1 MYCFFCHERER
12 ENGSMLKIDHLTITT
27 HKGRVLLKDFSYVL
41 RDGVKAALIGEEG
54 NGKSTLLKVI
64 AGEDVS
70 EYVTVEGQVYSDRL
84 AAYFP
89 QKVEEKYLGEDVFS
103 YVSHHEYDYDK
114 AYRIFLRIGAD
125 TGLLEERTI
134 GNLSGGERV
143 KVGLARVLYDDPDL
157 LLLDEPTNDL
167 DLKTLIW
174 LEEFL
179 KNCSLTV
186 LFISH
191 DETLLQNCAEEI
203 IHLEQL
209 KRKEESHVSRSGES
223 YEEYMKRRA
232 FNISRNNQI
241 AAEEKRALK
250 KQLERYRQI
259 YQKVEY
265 RQSTIT
271 RQDPH
276 GGQLLKKKMK
286 SLKAQGRNLEEKE
299 KQLTRKY
306 EPEEAIDIRF
316 EDVRINPNKVI
327 LDVKIQELYNGGRVL
342 AENIELYAEAK
353 DKICIIGENGCGK
366 TTLLKRLLE
375 ELRSRDDITLGY
387 MPQDYREV
395 LDHEITPS
403 EYLYRICEDKTAS
416 RTLLG
421 SLHFTTEEMEHR
433 ISDLSEGQ
441 KCKVLLGGLILKRC
455 DVLVLDEPTRNLSP
469 LSGPELRKILREY
482 RGFILSVSH
491 DRNYIDEVA
500 DTVYELSGEGLR
512 KIV

>member
-1 MYCFFCHERER
+1 
-12 ENGSMLKIDHLTITT
+12 MLKIDHLTIIT

-41 RDGVKAALIGEEG
+41 KDGVKAALIGEEG
-54 NGKSTLLKVI
+54 NGKSTLLKVL

-70 EYVTVEGQVYSDRL
+70 DYVTVSGQVYSDGL

-89 QKVEEKYLGEDVFS
+89 QRIEERYLEDDVFS

-114 AYRIFLRIGAD
+114 VYRLFLRIGIR
-125 TGLLEERTI
+125 TELLEERKVRS
-134 GNLSGGERV
+134 LSGGEKV
-143 KVGLARVLYDDPDL
+143 KVCLARVLYRDPDL

-179 KNCSLTV
+179 KNCGRTI

-191 DETLLQNCAEEI
+191 DETLLQNCADEI

-209 KRKEESHVSRSGES
+209 KRKEESHVSKSGES
-223 YEEYMKRRA
+223 YEDYMKSRA
-232 FNISRNNQI
+232 SAISRNNQI

-250 KQLERYRQI
+250 KQLDRYRQI

-299 KQLTRKY
+299 RQMTKKY
-306 EPEEAIDIRF
+306 EPEEAIGIRF
-316 EDVRINPNKVI
+316 EEVHINPNKVI
-327 LDVKIQELYNGGRVL
+327 LDTGIDELRNGEKLL
-342 AENIELYAEAK
+342 AENIELYVEAR
-353 DKICIIGENGCGK
+353 DKVCIIGENGCGK

-375 ELRSRDDITLGY
+375 ELKDREDITVGY
-387 MPQDYREV
+387 MPQDYREA
-395 LDHEITPS
+395 LDYEISPS
-403 EYLYRICEDKTAS
+403 EYLYRISEDKTAS
-416 RTLLG
+416 RSLLG
-421 SLHFTTEEMEHR
+421 SLRFTSEEMSHKIR
-433 ISDLSEGQ
+433 DLSEGQ

-455 DVLVLDEPTRNLSP
+455 DVLILDEPTRNLSP

-482 RGFILSVSH
+482 GGCILSVSH

-500 DTVYELSGEGLR
+500 DKVYELSKKGLR
-512 KIV
+512 KID